1 MAGGWTRDGAIQTQ
15 IDDTVSD
22 AIANARRRLVSGE
35 TVRDCVD
42 CGEEIPEPRRQ
53 AMPGVT
59 RCISEPTCEPAM
71 PVHIRIS
78 FAATMRNCMPRLP
91 KPKA

>member
-22 AIANARRRLVSGE
+22 AIAVARRRLAMGE
-35 TVRDCVD
+35 ALMQCVE
-42 CGEEIPEPRRQ
+42 CGEDIPEPRRL

-59 RCISEPTCEPAM
+59 RCIQCQSEREA
-71 PVHIRIS
+71 VR
-78 FAATMRNCMPRLP
+78 
-91 KPKA
+91 

>member
-22 AIANARRRLVSGE
+22 AIAIARRRLAGGE
-35 TVRDCVD
+35 TLLECVD

-59 RCISEPTCEPAM
+59 RCIHCQSEREAD
-71 PVHIRIS
+71 R
-78 FAATMRNCMPRLP
+78 
-91 KPKA
+91 